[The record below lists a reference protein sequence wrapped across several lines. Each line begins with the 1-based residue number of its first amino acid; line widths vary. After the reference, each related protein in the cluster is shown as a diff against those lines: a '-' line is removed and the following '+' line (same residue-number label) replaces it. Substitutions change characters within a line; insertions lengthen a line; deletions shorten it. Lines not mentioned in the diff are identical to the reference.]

1 MRDLSDIYALA
12 RARKA
17 GRGALF
23 NQMALVRDAY
33 SGDIAVPLP
42 ELSDRET
49 PAVANLLVQGLDQMS
64 ERVTSTLP
72 DVFYPSVR
80 PGFDAHDKRADDRRS
95 ATLGWWTENRMGLK
109 MRLRARHL
117 LGYSATY
124 VKIEPDADNPIP
136 KWVVRNPLSTLPPD
150 VGTDE
155 ILLPDCIFSYTKSA
169 AEVAK
174 TFGLP
179 MSILSKGEQG
189 PAKTWEVLEYCDDV
203 ETTLALV
210 GPALTGEEALVFSGL
225 GKQVINLEPPIPQR
239 LPNGAV
245 RNIGG
250 TSITALVRTPN
261 LAGVCT
267 VVNAQRITLGRGM
280 GHFDGMIGQYIL
292 QARLMSLEAIAVEQ
306 AIWPNEWL
314 VSRPSE
320 TGEIVR
326 NADGRKG
333 IIGIVNGGQVIPETF
348 TPGTQ
353 TYPTMDRLERA
364 QRLTA
369 GIPSEFGGECVDEA
383 TEILTAEGW
392 KHYAEVEVG
401 TEVLT
406 LNHDTGLAEWQ
417 PVERMN
423 VFPAERRE
431 MLLVEGQRFSSLST
445 LNHRWPVVSRWNGS
459 RKWKDS
465 TTLTANDR
473 IPTAAYCSLPTEA
486 KWTDALVEAVAWF
499 YTEGSF
505 VTHKGQP
512 TSGQISQSLTVNPE
526 NVERIRACLTSL
538 FGPATTGWRKASG
551 CGQGGVGHDGVPRWR
566 EERIAANGV
575 IKFALSSHAVRVL
588 TEHAPDKV
596 PSFAWLRTLTQAQL
610 DLFIAVSM
618 LADNC
623 GTNRFGQKDARRT
636 EALGFAVVLS
646 GRNVSYSSRTRE
658 DARPEWPTHT
668 AHMVGIKK
676 RRHVIPMENARV
688 VPGAVAERVT
698 HDGIVWCPTTPNG
711 TWFARRKGT
720 CYFTGN
726 SVTNVRTGA
735 RGSQI
740 MSATIDFPI
749 QEYQDILAASLE
761 AENKVAIAVTKAY
774 WGSKRMTFDVRWPWA
789 TKGKSV
795 MHADYTPD
803 TTFDSDSN
811 QVTFTHS
818 GADINALVTGI
829 GQRVGLGTL
838 SVETAQR
845 LDPMIDDPATERRLV
860 TVDKL
865 EAALMAGL
873 QQQVQ
878 AGSIN
883 PADLAALIVKYKEGD
898 ENDLAK
904 AALWLQEQ
912 AQKRQAT
919 SGPPGTETGPAEPGS
934 PEAQPGLAAGT
945 PAAAGAG
952 VPQVQGPNANISNLA
967 DLVRRLHGAQAATA
981 GGPST
986 SAGPPSPPVAQQLAA
1001 QGA

>member
-1 MRDLSDIYALA
+1 MKDLTEIYALA

-117 LGYSATY
+117 LGYSASY

-136 KWVVRNPLSTLPPD
+136 KWVVRNPLSVLPPD

-155 ILLPDCIFSYTKSA
+155 ITMPDCIFSYTKSA

-174 TFGLP
+174 TFRLP
-179 MSILSKGEQG
+179 LGILSKGEQG
-189 PAKTWEVLEYCDDV
+189 PATTWEVLEYCDDA
-203 ETTLALV
+203 ETSLILV

-225 GKQVINLEPPIPQR
+225 GKEVINLEPPIPQR
-239 LPNGAV
+239 LPNGTIK
-245 RNIGG
+245 NIGG
-250 TSITALVRTPN
+250 TSVTALVRTPN
-261 LAGVCT
+261 LAGVCP
-267 VVNAQRITLGRGM
+267 VIAAQRITLGRGM

-292 QARLMSLEAIAVEQ
+292 QARLMSLESIAVEQ

-314 VSRPSE
+314 VSRPNE
-320 TGEIVR
+320 TAEIVR

-333 IIGIVNGGQVIPETF
+333 VIGIVNGGEVVNQTF

-369 GIPSEFGGECVDEA
+369 GIPSEFGGE
-383 TEILTAEGW
+383 
-392 KHYAEVEVG
+392 
-401 TEVLT
+401 
-406 LNHDTGLAEWQ
+406 
-417 PVERMN
+417 
-423 VFPAERRE
+423 
-431 MLLVEGQRFSSLST
+431 
-445 LNHRWPVVSRWNGS
+445 
-459 RKWKDS
+459 
-465 TTLTANDR
+465 
-473 IPTAAYCSLPTEA
+473 
-486 KWTDALVEAVAWF
+486 
-499 YTEGSF
+499 
-505 VTHKGQP
+505 
-512 TSGQISQSLTVNPE
+512 
-526 NVERIRACLTSL
+526 
-538 FGPATTGWRKASG
+538 
-551 CGQGGVGHDGVPRWR
+551 
-566 EERIAANGV
+566 
-575 IKFALSSHAVRVL
+575 
-588 TEHAPDKV
+588 
-596 PSFAWLRTLTQAQL
+596 
-610 DLFIAVSM
+610 
-618 LADNC
+618 
-623 GTNRFGQKDARRT
+623 
-636 EALGFAVVLS
+636 
-646 GRNVSYSSRTRE
+646 
-658 DARPEWPTHT
+658 
-668 AHMVGIKK
+668 
-676 RRHVIPMENARV
+676 
-688 VPGAVAERVT
+688 
-698 HDGIVWCPTTPNG
+698 
-711 TWFARRKGT
+711 
-720 CYFTGN
+720 

-749 QEYQDILAASLE
+749 QEYQDILAASMA
-761 AENKVAIAVTKAY
+761 AENKVAIAITKAY
-774 WGSKRMTFDVRWPWA
+774 WGSKRMSFDVRWPWA
-789 TKGKSV
+789 SKGKSV

-803 TTFDSDSN
+803 QTFDSDAN

-818 GADINALVTGI
+818 GADINALVVGI

-845 LDPMIDDPATERRLV
+845 LDPLIDDPSSERRLV

-878 AGSIN
+878 AGAIN
-883 PADLAALIVKYKEGD
+883 PADLAALIVKYKEGN
-898 ENDLAK
+898 ENDLAQ
-904 AALWLQEQ
+904 AALWLQEM
-912 AQKRQAT
+912 AQKRQAS

-945 PAAAGAG
+945 PAQAGAG
-952 VPQVQGPNANISNLA
+952 VPQVGPPNASVSNLS
-967 DLVRRLHGAQAATA
+967 DLVRRLHGAQVAAGT
-981 GGPST
+981 GPS
-986 SAGPPSPPVAQQLAA
+986 AAPGPPSPPVAQQLAA